1 MGDNNID
8 NLNNIEPKIITNSY
22 YSNYPNKNNLTNN
35 NNNNYEY
42 NNNLNYS
49 YKQNYSNRDNNK
61 THLFLKKLL
70 ILSNIEGNF
79 VKIFGIDK
87 LWIPLLIFLKK
98 ILILKIPSLNK
109 YIFKEKTSSL
119 TITYTHFTST
129 YYNQQNN
136 SSDYMIY
143 KSILCYVYDKKPFGC
158 KFTSN
163 PSGNF
168 MFLINLMKFKL
179 IKKYVLLVKIQL
191 QIHQMFICLNYFH
204 MFVILLK

>member
-1 MGDNNID
+1 MDINNNINNLN

-22 YSNYPNKNNLTNN
+22 YDNYPKINNLFNNKYSNNIDNNYNYNSNLYNETNINN
-35 NNNNYEY
+35 NDKIY
-42 NNNLNYS
+42 
-49 YKQNYSNRDNNK
+49 R
-61 THLFLKKLL
+61 FLKKLL

-87 LWIPLLIFLKK
+87 LWIPLLIFFKK
-98 ILILKIPSLNK
+98 ILSSKIPTLNK

-136 SSDYMIY
+136 STDYMIY

-163 PSGNF
+163 PSGN
-168 MFLINLMKFKL
+168 LIIFG
-179 IKKYVLLVKIQL
+179 LLVKI
-191 QIHQMFICLNYFH
+191 H
-204 MFVILLK
+204 